1 MARWQRHPFRGTL
14 RSIQWCPWLST
25 HGAQVDVQ
33 ESLPRQWSQAR
44 QRGKQVTKGRP
55 LTTYDPQW
63 ASLGPVHENTQ
74 DFAQSMAISDGLV
87 LAVTEHSL
95 GNV

>member
-14 RSIQWCPWLST
+14 RSIIQCPWLST

-55 LTTYDPQW
+55 LYHIRP
-63 ASLGPVHENTQ
+63 AMGKLGSCSRGHPR
-74 DFAQSMAISDGLV
+74 LCP
-87 LAVTEHSL
+87 EH
-95 GNV
+95 GYI

>member
-14 RSIQWCPWLST
+14 RSIQWCPWLSS

-55 LTTYDPQW
+55 LNPHTTRNGQAWVLFTRTPKTLPRAWLY
-63 ASLGPVHENTQ
+63 L
-74 DFAQSMAISDGLV
+74 MA
-87 LAVTEHSL
+87 
-95 GNV
+95 